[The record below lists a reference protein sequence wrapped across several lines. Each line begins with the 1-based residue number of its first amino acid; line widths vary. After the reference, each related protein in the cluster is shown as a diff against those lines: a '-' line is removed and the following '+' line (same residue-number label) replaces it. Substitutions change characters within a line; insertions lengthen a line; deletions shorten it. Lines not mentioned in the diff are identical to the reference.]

1 VWGVALEV
9 VGTTTEVHRLT
20 GVGCMSIAAIVVP
33 LLTGLV
39 VAVSMRVVYVVRAA
53 PLAASIAAGVVLA
66 FVGAAVARL
75 VGVPTAT
82 VGIDWLDLVFQ
93 VAVAAVG
100 VLVTGMVSMRVRPL
114 RGPLTAPPTGRPPHD
129 LGGAG
134 RRPPS
139 AAPRPTPMVVRSVL
153 EQPPAAAQ
161 PVRSPARTRI
171 FVSYRRADS
180 RHAARGL
187 ASALRQRFGQD
198 QVFVDVDSVRP
209 GLDFVTEVQTAVR
222 ASAVVIVVI
231 GEGWFGARPGAGSRL
246 HEQDDTVRLEIEE
259 ALHSRLPILP
269 VLLDGAAMPRPE
281 QLPGS
286 IASLHRI
293 NALPVGHETWDRDVE
308 TLLEAVARLRG

>member
-1 VWGVALEV
+1 VSITGILTAV
-9 VGTTTEVHRLT
+9 V
-20 GVGCMSIAAIVVP
+20 I
-33 LLTGLV
+33 GLV
-39 VAVSMRVVYVVRAA
+39 VGLLPRALRAA
-53 PLAASIAAGVVLA
+53 TPVGLAIPVAVVFAFAGTFVARAAGI
-66 FVGAAVARL
+66 
-75 VGVPTAT
+75 PTAT
-82 VGIDWLDLVFQ
+82 NGIDWLELLIQVV
-93 VAVAAVG
+93 VAVVG
-100 VLVTGMVSMRVRPL
+100 VLL
-114 RGPLTAPPTGRPPHD
+114 A
-129 LGGAG
+129 GAG
-134 RRPPS
+134 FVAVNGPRRPVELPAAGWS
-139 AAPRPTPMVVRSVL
+139 APGVDAPDRRPTP
-153 EQPPAAAQ
+153 PGPARHRPAGQ
-161 PVRSPARTRI
+161 SRPQARTRI